1 MSELNTPEDAM
12 PLLAYKIAPR
22 QFDLSYRFSNI
33 SLRDQ
38 IVRAQMLVRTL
49 VETKLVEAA
58 APEADTETR
67 SRKFQLLI
75 CGAGAAG
82 LAAAKE
88 ADAHNISFVLVERG
102 RSVPGGVLGSKA
114 MRYVSTSMYEWP
126 HPNHREHDYPLSKP
140 ALLGDD
146 VPPLPT
152 LSLKFDTPVLIE
164 KFGEELRNQL
174 KLDIRHWRKN
184 FAEYQAT
191 GFPTKR
197 SLLATKAEIA
207 EKSKIALKALLDG
220 SESVHGVALSKTE
233 LPDIEI
239 HARRDGTISNSFQ
252 FEYVIYAVGFSKE
265 SKTYNGKRGPYR
277 GFKHTPFWKP
287 DDIFDDKINFD
298 SPPRVGILGS
308 GDGALQDA
316 LRCLIKKEYQ
326 NPLDSWNG
334 LMQYEQ
340 VDNVSLDDSVH
351 IRAAMAKV
359 AAADGYTTG
368 GAIWHHESN
377 LFRSLDNEFEKIV
390 NDLIANEGAKIWH
403 ALKSMVRTDV
413 KSVTLVRLHGYFS
426 KAYALNRFF
435 IILLRQFLKVYAVE
449 NSPTLEFI
457 DGTVTEFGKLGPNF
471 RGGRLAIESVAV
483 GTTRREFD
491 LVLIRGGLDRTDPPL
506 QVVGLRDKDTG
517 RVGLGRI
524 PPPIRPVALA
534 PKSALSS
541 EGVAPGRRTVGAS
554 S

>member
-1 MSELNTPEDAM
+1 
-12 PLLAYKIAPR
+12 
-22 QFDLSYRFSNI
+22 
-33 SLRDQ
+33 
-38 IVRAQMLVRTL
+38 
-49 VETKLVEAA
+49 
-58 APEADTETR
+58 
-67 SRKFQLLI
+67 
-75 CGAGAAG
+75 
-82 LAAAKE
+82 
-88 ADAHNISFVLVERG
+88 
-102 RSVPGGVLGSKA
+102 

-146 VPPLPT
+146 VPPRPT
-152 LSLKFDTPVLIE
+152 LFLKFDAPVLIQ
-164 KFGEELRNQL
+164 KFGAELRNQL
-174 KLDIRHWRKN
+174 KLDIRHWRRN
-184 FAEYQAT
+184 FAKYRST

-197 SLLATKAEIA
+197 SLLATTAEIA
-207 EKSKIALKALLDG
+207 EKSKIALKALLNG
-220 SESVHGVALSKTE
+220 SESVHGVVLSGSE

-239 HARRDGTISNSFQ
+239 HAHPDRTILDTYQ

-265 SKTYNGKRGPYR
+265 SKTYDGKKYPYR

-334 LMQYEQ
+334 LMQYKQ
-340 VDNVSLDDSVH
+340 VDNVPLGDSVH
-351 IRAAMAKV
+351 VRDALAEV

-377 LFRSLDNEFEKIV
+377 LFQSLDSEFEKIV
-390 NDLIANEGAKIWH
+390 NALIVNEGTKIWH
-403 ALKSMVRTDV
+403 ALGSMVRTDV
-413 KSVTLVRLHGYFS
+413 KSVTIVRLHGHFS

-435 IILLRQFLKVYAVE
+435 VILLRRLLSVSTVKDV
-449 NSPTLEFI
+449 PTLEFI
-457 DGTVTEFGKLGPNF
+457 DGTVTKFGRFGPNL
-471 RGGRLAIESVAV
+471 RGGQLAIESAAV
-483 GTTRREFD
+483 GTTLRDFD

-506 QVVGLRDKDTG
+506 QVVGLSDKDTG

-524 PPPIRPVALA
+524 PPPIRPIALA
-534 PKSALSS
+534 PNSTTSS
-541 EGVAPGRRTVGAS
+541 EGVASDGRTVGAS